1 MSWIITATISS
12 IIVSLL
18 ATLTLKGVMIHS
30 SFFYLFIYILLFSFA
45 VSGFAFFI
53 SAFFS
58 RANLAAIVGPVALFI
73 TLLPRWI
80 FFGTNRYEA
89 TVSKKWASILPCTAF
104 AFGADILSDYEY
116 AQVGIQAD
124 NLNDGYYNFN
134 TALGFLFL
142 DTILYIA
149 LGWYLE
155 QVIPRQYGVAKKWY
169 FPFTPSF
176 WKEALRVGSDAGDHD
191 ETSHGFGDS
200 TARDIED
207 GTVEAVPSQAKL
219 NIRNLVKI
227 YNPKKPPAINN
238 LNLSMYESEITC
250 LLGHN
255 GAGKR

>member
-12 IIVSLL
+12 VIVSFLVS
-18 ATLTLKGVMIHS
+18 LTLKGVMIHS
-30 SFFYLFIYILLFSFA
+30 SFFYLFIYILLFSFS

-53 SAFFS
+53 AAFFS

-89 TVSKKWASILPCTAF
+89 TVSKRWASLLPCTAF

-124 NLNDGYYNFN
+124 NINDGYYNFN
-134 TALGFLFL
+134 TTLGFLFL

-169 FPFTPSF
+169 FPFTLSF
-176 WKEALRVGSDAGDHD
+176 WKEALRIGSNASNHD
-191 ETSHGFGDS
+191 ETSHEFGYS
-200 TARDIED
+200 TAHDIEG
-207 GTVEAVPSQAKL
+207 GTVEAVSAQAKL
-219 NIRNLVKI
+219 NICNLVKI